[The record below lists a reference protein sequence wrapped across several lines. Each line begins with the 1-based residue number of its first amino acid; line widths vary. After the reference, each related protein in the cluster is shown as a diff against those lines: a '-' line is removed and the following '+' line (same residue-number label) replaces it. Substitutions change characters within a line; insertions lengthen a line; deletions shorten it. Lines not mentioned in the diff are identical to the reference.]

1 MAFKF
6 YEFLEEVMKFIA
18 ASYHQVLFEW
28 LKPDFL
34 TQELFYNLTHSFDD
48 MVDNMAAKPSI

>member
-1 MAFKF
+1 
-6 YEFLEEVMKFIA
+6 MKFLA
-18 ASYHQVLFEW
+18 ASYNQVLFKL

-48 MVDNMAAKPSI
+48 TVDNMGVKQSI

>member
-1 MAFKF
+1 
-6 YEFLEEVMKFIA
+6 MKFVA
-18 ASYHQVLFEW
+18 ASYHQVLFKW

-48 MVDNMAAKPSI
+48 TVDNMAAQPSI